1 MRNVCLWT
9 SIALCLAMGTVPGRG
24 QEKKPMLYESPFYPL
39 RVGNEWRYKATIGDA
54 PPQKVIITAE
64 QAEPFDYKFTL
75 PNKQEGSEPI
85 VRYRLKIVSGS
96 KELTEHVA
104 VLKDGVYRFT
114 TASKEITPP
123 LRFLKLPLTKGET
136 WTVNSMSEN
145 VQLTGTFT
153 CDDAN
158 VTVEGKQFQA
168 KHVWA
173 KDFQIGTE
181 KMTLEYWF
189 AEHVGIVKQHV
200 HVGNSDVL
208 LELEDFK
215 AGKQ

>member
-1 MRNVCLWT
+1 MRYACLWMSIAVCL
-9 SIALCLAMGTVPGRG
+9 LVGTVPGRG

-39 RVGNEWRYKATIGDA
+39 HVGNEWRYKATIGDA
-54 PPQKVIITAE
+54 PPQKVIITVE
-64 QAEPFDYKFTL
+64 QAEPYDYKF
-75 PNKQEGSEPI
+75 KDVSEPI

-123 LRFLKLPLTKGET
+123 LRFLKLPLTKGES
-136 WTVNSMSEN
+136 WTVNSVSEN

-168 KHVWA
+168 KHVWS
-173 KDFQIGTE
+173 KDFQLGTE

-189 AEHVGIVKQHV
+189 APNVGIVKQHV

-215 AGKQ
+215 AGKE